1 MPPKPSLRPD
11 SGKTNG
17 SKPRALK
24 GPTQEEYEGLRKQL
38 VARDANIEYLRNN
51 LDPQAFASSPGVQDY
66 TVQVI
71 VDESIRKAEE
81 VIFKLKNGLPVDN
94 SSEELKNMKKEI
106 ESLQSKMRS
115 SEYLQGSLRSK
126 CKEQAHEIEELRQR
140 LAGTEEE
147 LRMERSTKHE
157 EMKALKTDVH
167 LLREEKSVL
176 EGRNKQLE
184 EDIKRWKSELNGR
197 GVALKAEN
205 TKLESNYSQALAE
218 LNAVNEELNEMRKQ
232 AEENK
237 DLANRNRFET
247 KERYELEIKV
257 ERVTLENDEL
267 KCRIE
272 DCRREQNKLECKVA
286 ELKINCHE
294 AFTKLE
300 DKDKELKNKGGDYKQ
315 LIERKEETIN
325 KLRRESRTV
334 DPAGD
339 AVQLQLKEAQKEIA
353 ELRTR
358 FSGVVSAAVKDVEI
372 EDLKSKLETMKRE
385 KDRLEDKVADLRH
398 TCHEAF
404 TKLEAKDKETKK
416 KEEEY
421 KKLIER
427 KEETINKLRR
437 ENRMANVS

>member
-51 LDPQAFASSPGVQDY
+51 LDP
-66 TVQVI
+66 
-71 VDESIRKAEE
+71 AEE

-147 LRMERSTKHE
+147 LR
-157 EMKALKTDVH
+157 
-167 LLREEKSVL
+167 EEKSVL

-184 EDIKRWKSELNGR
+184 EDIK
-197 GVALKAEN
+197 
-205 TKLESNYSQALAE
+205 
-218 LNAVNEELNEMRKQ
+218 KQ

-247 KERYELEIKV
+247 KES
-257 ERVTLENDEL
+257 
-267 KCRIE
+267 
-272 DCRREQNKLECKVA
+272 
-286 ELKINCHE
+286 NCHE

-315 LIERKEETIN
+315 LIERKEE
-325 KLRRESRTV
+325 
-334 DPAGD
+334 
-339 AVQLQLKEAQKEIA
+339 
-353 ELRTR
+353 
-358 FSGVVSAAVKDVEI
+358 
-372 EDLKSKLETMKRE
+372 
-385 KDRLEDKVADLRH
+385 
-398 TCHEAF
+398 
-404 TKLEAKDKETKK
+404 
-416 KEEEY
+416 
-421 KKLIER
+421 
-427 KEETINKLRR
+427 
-437 ENRMANVS
+437 

>member
-51 LDPQAFASSPGVQDY
+51 LDP
-66 TVQVI
+66 
-71 VDESIRKAEE
+71 
-81 VIFKLKNGLPVDN
+81 
-94 SSEELKNMKKEI
+94 SEELKKMKKEI
-106 ESLQSKMRS
+106 ESLQSKMQS

-147 LRMERSTKHE
+147 LR
-157 EMKALKTDVH
+157 
-167 LLREEKSVL
+167 EEKSVL
-176 EGRNKQLE
+176 EERNKQLE
-184 EDIKRWKSELNGR
+184 EDIN
-197 GVALKAEN
+197 
-205 TKLESNYSQALAE
+205 
-218 LNAVNEELNEMRKQ
+218 
-232 AEENK
+232 
-237 DLANRNRFET
+237 
-247 KERYELEIKV
+247 
-257 ERVTLENDEL
+257 
-267 KCRIE
+267 
-272 DCRREQNKLECKVA
+272 
-286 ELKINCHE
+286 NCHE

-300 DKDKELKNKGGDYKQ
+300 DKDRELKKKECDYKQ

-339 AVQLQLKEAQKEIA
+339 AGKGQIRRQGS
-353 ELRTR
+353 R
-358 FSGVVSAAVKDVEI
+358 FK
-372 EDLKSKLETMKRE
+372 T
-385 KDRLEDKVADLRH
+385 
-398 TCHEAF
+398 
-404 TKLEAKDKETKK
+404 LEAKDKETKK

-427 KEETINKLRR
+427 KE
-437 ENRMANVS
+437 

>member
-247 KERYELEIKV
+247 KER
-257 ERVTLENDEL
+257 
-267 KCRIE
+267 
-272 DCRREQNKLECKVA
+272 EQNKLECKVA